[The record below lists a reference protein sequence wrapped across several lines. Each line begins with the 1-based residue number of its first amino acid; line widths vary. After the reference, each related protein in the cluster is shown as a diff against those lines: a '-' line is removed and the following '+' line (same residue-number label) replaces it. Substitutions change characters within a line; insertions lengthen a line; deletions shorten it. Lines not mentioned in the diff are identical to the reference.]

1 MSAGEP
7 PVRTPAIGR
16 GAADSLRRR
25 MLAVADAMA
34 VLGALLALGVL
45 PGSVGE
51 QSLWAAVLLPAAV
64 VLAKLEGLYDRDH
77 RVLRPLAADEIPSLV
92 TWATACTAVT
102 FAALALSGAS
112 VSASAALRAWLVIL
126 VSAPLLRAVAR
137 QLWRRVVPAERV
149 LIIGRGEPAE
159 ALRRKLELFPDIHV
173 RAHDEVETVA
183 MAMPRLDDVDRI
195 VLVVSDLDEDAMAGL
210 LSECRE
216 RSIKLGLVPPAR
228 ALFNTAVRLDHVAE
242 LPIVQYNT
250 WPVARST
257 LWLKRVVDVAVSMCA
272 LVLLSPL
279 FMACAIAIR
288 LDSGGSPFF
297 RQQRAGRDGVPFTIL
312 KFRTMTSGADRRLE
326 EVVNLSELEQP
337 AFKLQSDPRV
347 TRVGRV
353 LRKASL
359 DELPQLVNVLLGPMS
374 LVGPRPEQVEIVAM
388 YEPEDRLRLSV
399 KPGMTGPMQIYGRGD
414 LSFQERIAVEREY
427 IENVSLRRDAHIL
440 ISTLS
445 IVARGRGA
453 Y

>member
-1 MSAGEP
+1 
-7 PVRTPAIGR
+7 
-16 GAADSLRRR
+16 
-25 MLAVADAMA
+25 MLAGADAMA
-34 VLGALLALGVL
+34 VLGALFALGVL
-45 PGSVGE
+45 PGSAGE
-51 QSLWAAVLLPAAV
+51 QALWAAVLLPAV
-64 VLAKLEGLYDRDH
+64 IVLAKLEGLYDRDYQ
-77 RVLRPLAADEIPSLV
+77 VLRPLAADEIPSLV
-92 TWATACTAVT
+92 TWATASTALT
-102 FAALALSGAS
+102 FAALALSGAP
-112 VSASAALRAWLVIL
+112 VSASTALRTWLVIL

-137 QLWRRVVPAERV
+137 QLWRRVVPTERV
-149 LIIGRGEPAE
+149 LIIGTGEPAE

-173 RAHDEVETVA
+173 RAHEAETVA
-183 MAMPRLDDVDRI
+183 LAMPRLDDLDRI
-195 VLVVSDLDEDAMAGL
+195 VLVVSDLDEDAMVEL
-210 LSECRE
+210 LKECRE

-228 ALFNTAVRLDHVAE
+228 VLFNTAVRLDHVAE

-257 LWLKRVVDVAVSMCA
+257 LWLKRVVDVAASACA

-279 FMACAIAIR
+279 FLACAIAVS
-288 LDSGGSPFF
+288 LDSRGSPFF
-297 RQQRAGRDGVPFTIL
+297 RQRRAGRDGVPFTML
-312 KFRTMTSGADRRLE
+312 KFRTMTSGADRCLE
-326 EVVNLSELEQP
+326 EVVNLNELDQP

-353 LRKASL
+353 LRQTSL

-374 LVGPRPEQVEIVAM
+374 LVGPRPEQVEVVAM

-414 LSFQERIAVEREY
+414 LSFEERLAVEREY
-427 IENVSLRRDAHIL
+427 VENLSLRRDAHIL

-445 IVARGRGA
+445 IVARRRGA